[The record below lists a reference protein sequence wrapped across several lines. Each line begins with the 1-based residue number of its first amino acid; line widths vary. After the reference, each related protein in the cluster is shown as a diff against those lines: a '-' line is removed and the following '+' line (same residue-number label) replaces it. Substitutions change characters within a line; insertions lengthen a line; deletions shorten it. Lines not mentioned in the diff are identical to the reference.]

1 MAFPVGI
8 GVTELADERIS
19 GWLDDATL
27 LFVGDLL
34 VVFPHEQERVR
45 VCGVGYEVLESH
57 SGVDDTRTKGS
68 QLLAILTLCESTVL
82 TEQGKLRQSSHE
94 LLIGRIVQVRILVD
108 KSLYL
113 LMISRGNCSLDGL

>member
-57 SGVDDTRTKGS
+57 SGVGNPGTKGNQFIDPALS
-68 QLLAILTLCESTVL
+68 KSTVL
-82 TEQGKLRQSSHE
+82 TEQGKLSQSSNE
-94 LLIGRIVQVRILVD
+94 LLIRRLF
-108 KSLYL
+108 
-113 LMISRGNCSLDGL
+113 